1 MKQYTQI
8 SLEER
13 ETIYN
18 LKLLWVKQCKIAKE
32 LGRDPWTISRELD
45 RNKTILKGKNAKKE
59 KWDSDYHYL
68 PDRADMKTKARR
80 VGKGWIS
87 PMENPEVYR
96 YVISGLTENG
106 WSPDII
112 SGKMKAEYPDNL
124 SMRISHECI
133 YQFIYSKAGEKLN
146 MKSYLLR
153 SHRKRKEKTGRS
165 VRGVSKTRIPGRVD
179 IDERPK
185 SIETREEFWN
195 WEWDSVLSG
204 IRAWATLHTELER
217 KSRFLMVKKIPQK
230 TALLTLE
237 AQKKIFSPLPMLARR
252 TTTLD
257 NGTENVEHTE
267 LTKCVWILVYYAKP
281 YHSWERGSNEHANG
295 MIRRFFPKGTD
306 FSLISDEQIQNV
318 VDYINNRPRKI
329 LWYRTSKEVFD
340 HEIYLLSIRN

>member
-1 MKQYTQI
+1 MKQYTHF

-18 LKLLWVKQCKIAKE
+18 LKLSWIKQNKIAQE
-32 LGRDPWTISRELD
+32 LGRDPGSISRELD

-59 KWDSDYHYL
+59 KVPEDYHYL
-68 PDRADMKTKARR
+68 PDRAEMKTKARR
-80 VGKGWIS
+80 VGKWRKS
-87 PMENPEVYR
+87 PMENPEVR
-96 YVISGLTENG
+96 IYVISGLTEKW

-112 SGKMKAEYPDNL
+112 SGKMKEEYSGNT

-133 YQFIYSKAGEKLN
+133 YQFIYSKGGEELN
-146 MKSYLLR
+146 LKSFLLR
-153 SHRKRKEKTGRS
+153 SHRNRKEKTGRS
-165 VRGVSKTRIPGRVD
+165 VRGVSKTRIPGRID

-195 WEWDSVLSG
+195 WEGDSILSG

-237 AQKKIFSPLPMLARR
+237 AQKKIFSPLPLLARR

-257 NGTENVEHTE
+257 NGTENVEHVE
-267 LTKCVWILVYYAKP
+267 LTKCVGILVYYAKP
-281 YHSWERGSNEHANG
+281 YHSWERWSNEHANG

-306 FSLISDEQIQNV
+306 FATISDEQIQKV

-329 LWYRTSKEVFD
+329 LWYRTPKEVFE
-340 HEIYLLSIRN
+340 HEINLLSIRN